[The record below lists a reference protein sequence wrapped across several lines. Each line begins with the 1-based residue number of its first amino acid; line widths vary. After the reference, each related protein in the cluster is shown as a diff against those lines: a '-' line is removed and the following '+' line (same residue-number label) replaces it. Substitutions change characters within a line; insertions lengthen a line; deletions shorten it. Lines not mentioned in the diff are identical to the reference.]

1 MNKKTMSQWLSGLI
15 ALLYLSGGEVRAADK
30 IRVAVANFN
39 VSFMMTGVAAKK
51 GFFREEGLDAE
62 IIAMRPPV
70 SITAL
75 ASGDIDYTTVF
86 GSVVRAAVRGLP
98 VRVVASFID
107 GSTHALIARGEF
119 KSVKDLRGKT
129 MGVGSYGA
137 SDDIA
142 ARMMVRHYGVD
153 PDKQMKVVALG
164 SDRARFAAL
173 KEGIV
178 DVTVVAPP
186 VDAEGRK
193 GGFNILARAYEIFTF
208 PFVGLGASVKK
219 ITERSDEVKRTIK
232 ALVRANRF
240 IRDNRDESIQI
251 LAQWGRS
258 DRGAAAAAYD
268 SSVKVFNLDGA
279 IPDSGLRLVLDQV
292 KAEASL
298 NRDVAVAEVAEL
310 ALLREAQKELGIKGR

>member
-1 MNKKTMSQWLSGLI
+1 MRKLFPVFFLI
-15 ALLYLSGGEVRAADK
+15 AAFVCVDCRPALAADK
-30 IRVAVANFN
+30 IRIAVANFN
-39 VSFMMTGVAAKK
+39 VSFMTAGVAAKK
-51 GFFREEGLDAE
+51 GYFKDEGLEVE

-107 GSTHALIARGEF
+107 GSTHALIARPEY
-119 KSVKDLRGKT
+119 KAVKDLRGKT
-129 MGVGSYGA
+129 LAVGSYGA

-142 ARMMVRHYGVD
+142 GRMMIKHYGVD

-164 SDRARFAAL
+164 PDRARFAAL

-178 DVTVVAPP
+178 DVAVIAPP
-186 VDAEGRK
+186 ADAEGRK
-193 GGFNILARAYEIFTF
+193 AGFNILARAYEIFTF
-208 PFVGLGASVKK
+208 PFVGLGANAKK
-219 ITERSDEVKRTIK
+219 IAERPDEVKRTLK
-232 ALVRANRF
+232 AFVRANRF

-251 LAQWGRS
+251 LSAWGRT
-258 DRGAAAAAYD
+258 DRNSAAAAYD
-268 SSVKVFNLDGA
+268 AAVKVFNADGS
-279 IPDSGLRLVLDQV
+279 IPESGLKLVLEQ
-292 KAEASL
+292 ARSEANIS
-298 NRDVAVAEVAEL
+298 REIAVNEVADL

>member
-1 MNKKTMSQWLSGLI
+1 MCQWLSGLMI
-15 ALLYLSGGEVRAADK
+15 VLLCLSGSEGLAADK
-30 IRVAVANFN
+30 IRIAVANFN

-51 GFFREEGLDAE
+51 GFFRDEGLEAE
-62 IIAMRPPV
+62 IIGMRPPV

-86 GSVVRAAVRGLP
+86 GSVVRAAMRGLP

-107 GSTHALIARGEF
+107 GSTHALIARPDF

-137 SDDIA
+137 SDDIS

-153 PDKQMKVVALG
+153 PDKQMKIVALG

-186 VDAEGRK
+186 VDSEGRK
-193 GGFNILARAYEIFTF
+193 AGFNILARAYEIFTF
-208 PFVGLGASVKK
+208 PFVGLGTSVKK
-219 ITERSDEVKRTIK
+219 ITDRPDEVKRTIK

-258 DRGAAAAAYD
+258 ERSAAAAAYD
-268 SSVKVFNLDGA
+268 SSVKVFNLDGS
-279 IPDSGLRLVLDQV
+279 IPDSGLRLVIDQA
-292 KAEASL
+292 KAEANI
-298 NRDVAVAEVAEL
+298 NREVNFTEVAEL
-310 ALLREAQKELGIKGR
+310 SMLREAQRELSIRGR

>member
-1 MNKKTMSQWLSGLI
+1 MMTRQWLSCLTVGVFCLG
-15 ALLYLSGGEVRAADK
+15 GGELLAADK
-30 IRVAVANFN
+30 IRIAVANFN
-39 VSFMMTGVAAKK
+39 VSFMMTGVAVKK
-51 GFFREEGLDAE
+51 GFFRDEGLEPE

-107 GSTHALIARGEF
+107 GSTHALLARQEF
-119 KSVKDLRGKT
+119 KAVKDLRGRT

-137 SDDIA
+137 SDDIS
-142 ARMMVRHYGVD
+142 ARMMVRHHGVD
-153 PDKQMKVVALG
+153 PDKQMKIVALG

-178 DVTVVAPP
+178 DATVVAPP
-186 VDAEGRK
+186 VDSEGRK
-193 GGFNILARAYEIFTF
+193 AGFNILARAYEIFTF
-208 PFVGLGASVKK
+208 PFVGLGTSVKR
-219 ITERSDEVKRTIK
+219 ITERPDEVKRTIK

-258 DRGAAAAAYD
+258 ERSAAAAAYD
-268 SSVKVFNLDGA
+268 SSVKVFNVDGA
-279 IPDSGLRLVLDQV
+279 IPESGLRLVLDQA
-292 KAEASL
+292 KAEANLS
-298 NRDVAVAEVAEL
+298 REIAVAEVAEL
-310 ALLREAQKELGIKGR
+310 SLLREVQKELGIKGR

>member
-1 MNKKTMSQWLSGLI
+1 LSNGH
-15 ALLYLSGGEVRAADK
+15 GADK

-39 VSFMMTGVAAKK
+39 VSFMTAGVAAKK
-51 GFFREEGLDAE
+51 GFFRDEALEAE

-107 GSTHALIARGEF
+107 GSTHALVARPEF
-119 KSVKDLRGKT
+119 KSVKELRGRT
-129 MGVGSYGA
+129 LGVGSYGA

-142 ARMMVRHYGVD
+142 ARMMVRHHGLD

-173 KEGIV
+173 REGIV
-178 DVTVVAPP
+178 DATVVAPP
-186 VDAEGRK
+186 VDAEARK
-193 GGFNILARAYEIFTF
+193 GGFNVLGRAYERFTF

-219 ITERSDEVKRTIK
+219 ISERPDEVKRTIK

-258 DRGAAAAAYD
+258 ERSAAAAAYD
-268 SSVKVFNLDGA
+268 SSVKVFNFDGA
-279 IPDSGLRLVLDQV
+279 IPESGLRLVLEQA
-292 KAEASL
+292 KLEAHLS
-298 NRDVAVAEVAEL
+298 RDIVPSEVAEL
-310 ALLREAQKELGIKGR
+310 ALLREAQRELGGKAR

>member
-1 MNKKTMSQWLSGLI
+1 MRQWLVGLI
-15 ALLYLSGGEVRAADK
+15 AMVCLGGGELWAADK

-51 GFFREEGLDAE
+51 GFFREEGLEAE

-107 GSTHALIARGEF
+107 GSTHALLARGEF

-137 SDDIA
+137 SDDIS

-186 VDAEGRK
+186 VDSEGRK
-193 GGFNILARAYEIFTF
+193 AGFNILARAYEIFTF
-208 PFVGLGASVKK
+208 PFVGLGTSVKK
-219 ITERSDEVKRTIK
+219 ITERPDEVKPTIK

-240 IRDNRDESIQI
+240 IRDNREESIQI

-258 DRGAAAAAYD
+258 ERSAAAAAYD

-279 IPDSGLRLVLDQV
+279 IPESGLRLVLDQA
-292 KAEASL
+292 KAEANL
-298 NRDVAVAEVAEL
+298 NRDIAVTEVAEL
-310 ALLREAQKELGIKGR
+310 SLLREAQRELGIKGR

>member
-1 MNKKTMSQWLSGLI
+1 MRPWLNGLMI
-15 ALLYLSGGEVRAADK
+15 ILVCLSGGELSAADK
-30 IRVAVANFN
+30 IRLAVANFN

-107 GSTHALIARGEF
+107 GSTHALLARQEF
-119 KSVKDLRGKT
+119 KSVKDLRGRT

-137 SDDIA
+137 SDDIS
-142 ARMMVRHYGVD
+142 ARMMVRHHGVD
-153 PDKQMKVVALG
+153 PDKQMKIVALG

-178 DVTVVAPP
+178 DATVVAPP
-186 VDAEGRK
+186 VDSEGRK
-193 GGFNILARAYEIFTF
+193 AGFNILARAYEIFTF
-208 PFVGLGASVKK
+208 PFVGLGTSVKK
-219 ITERSDEVKRTIK
+219 ITERPDEVKRTIK

-258 DRGAAAAAYD
+258 DRNAAAAAYD
-268 SSVKVFNLDGA
+268 SSVKVFNVDGA
-279 IPDSGLRLVLDQV
+279 IPESGLRLVLDQA
-292 KAEASL
+292 KL
-298 NRDVAVAEVAEL
+298 RPIL
-310 ALLREAQKELGIKGR
+310 AARSRSRRSRSCLLLREAQKELGIKGR

>member
-1 MNKKTMSQWLSGLI
+1 MRQWLSGLI
-15 ALLYLSGGEVRAADK
+15 ALLFLGGGELCAADK

-107 GSTHALIARGEF
+107 GSTHALIARSEF

-129 MGVGSYGA
+129 LGVGSYGA
-137 SDDIA
+137 SDDIS

-193 GGFNILARAYEIFTF
+193 AGFNILARAYEIFNF
-208 PFVGLGASVKK
+208 PFVGLGTSVKK
-219 ITERSDEVKRTIK
+219 ITERPDEVKRTIK

-240 IRDNRDESIQI
+240 IRDNREESIQI

-258 DRGAAAAAYD
+258 ERSAAAAAYD

-279 IPDSGLRLVLDQV
+279 IPDSGLRLVLDQA
-292 KAEASL
+292 KAEANLS
-298 NRDVAVAEVAEL
+298 RDIAVTEVAEL
-310 ALLREAQKELGIKGR
+310 SLLREAQKELGIKGR